1 LVSQSGDETFRRKF
15 YRDRMGAN
23 RRVLTDLQSV
33 EGDRSSVRLLKV
45 GKSEK
50 LEAAEKKIRDFA
62 LRRKALNLM
71 VSPAVSRL
79 YSEAL

>member
-1 LVSQSGDETFRRKF
+1 
-15 YRDRMGAN
+15 
-23 RRVLTDLQSV
+23 
-33 EGDRSSVRLLKV
+33 V